1 MRTIFDNIKEVC
13 EKKNIS
19 IRALE
24 RESGLGNGTIARWEV
39 SSPNVTSLAKVADAL
54 DVTVSQLMKR

>member
-1 MRTIFDNIKEVC
+1 MNKIFENIKNIC
-13 EKKNIS
+13 ESKKIS
-19 IRALE
+19 IATLE
-24 RESGLGNGTIARWEV
+24 KESGLGNGTIGKWQF